1 MKEHSVMEKELRKE
15 KRIGRNQMKQENLL
29 RKRENLE
36 MQNVKSV

>member
-29 RKRENLE
+29 RKQEKLE
-36 MQNVKSV
+36 T